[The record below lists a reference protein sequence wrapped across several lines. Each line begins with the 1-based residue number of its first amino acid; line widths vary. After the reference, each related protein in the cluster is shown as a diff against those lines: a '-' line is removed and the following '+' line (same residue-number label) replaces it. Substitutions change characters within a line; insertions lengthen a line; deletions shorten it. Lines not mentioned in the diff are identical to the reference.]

1 MPRHALAGAAWPALA
16 ELSVTALPEM
26 PATTNGTEH
35 AGVVGADAEAEPRGR
50 DVRRRAG
57 TRSPRSAVTS
67 CRVPRRG
74 LGPLVGT

>member
-35 AGVVGADAEAEPRGR
+35 AGVVGADAEAEPFGR
-50 DVRRRAG
+50 EPATASR
-57 TRSPRSAVTS
+57 
-67 CRVPRRG
+67 
-74 LGPLVGT
+74 